1 MGRGSNTFQLD
12 ATRDFGYTATN
23 RRRWVDHMYY
33 GIGLGGLIVLVV
45 ILLFLF

>member
-1 MGRGSNTFQLD
+1 
-12 ATRDFGYTATN
+12 
-23 RRRWVDHMYY
+23 VDHVYY

>member
-1 MGRGSNTFQLD
+1 MVKSAARSARSALLGTQRPSAKRG
-12 ATRDFGYTATN
+12 
-23 RRRWVDHMYY
+23 RWVTHMYY